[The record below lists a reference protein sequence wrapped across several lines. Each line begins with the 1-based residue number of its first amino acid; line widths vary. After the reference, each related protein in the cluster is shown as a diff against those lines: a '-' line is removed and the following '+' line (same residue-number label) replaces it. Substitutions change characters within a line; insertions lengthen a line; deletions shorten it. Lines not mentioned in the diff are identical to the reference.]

1 MEILTR
7 EIQTNQ
13 IGKKGSDQFMMD
25 EDYKKAW
32 DNYLKL
38 CKLSARDFF
47 TNMIKE
53 VGLNSPFEDGCIA
66 ALVEILDK

>member
-1 MEILTR
+1 MPVLPM
-7 EIQTNQ
+7 
-13 IGKKGSDQFMMD
+13 QFKTMMD

-47 TNMIKE
+47 TNIIKE

-66 ALVEILDK
+66 ALVEKLDK